1 MILKLGMKHQG
12 MELYKVYINHAP
24 DLFYGNVN
32 LSHLSQISGERLQ
45 DHWSSQALVVVSLQL
60 FAFCFCRNVYGVILN
75 VSCDFHPNRFPC

>member
-45 DHWSSQALVVVSLQL
+45 DHWSSSCCFLAAVCILFLQKCL
-60 FAFCFCRNVYGVILN
+60 LSR
-75 VSCDFHPNRFPC
+75 PQRFL